1 MTMDR
6 EIHQIK
12 THLIRLLKEEA
23 RCARALS
30 KSLEAERAALNSL
43 DEKLI
48 TINSANKQKLIESLQ
63 LASNTRVKYMEANDI
78 SSRPAAVRDYVV
90 SSSSE
95 TDTELDTLFIQL
107 SEIAQQCFYE
117 NRLIGQLINRRTQ
130 FISKTIA
137 SLSPT
142 ANMQSLTYTE
152 SGNYSGAIE
161 PANSL
166 FHLAKI

>member
-1 MTMDR
+1 MER
-6 EIHQIK
+6 NSQNIK
-12 THLIRLLKEEA
+12 SHLITLLKEEA

-30 KSLEAERAALNSL
+30 KSLESERAALNSL

-63 LASNTRVKYMEANDI
+63 LASNARVKFMEENGI
-78 SSRPAAVRDYVV
+78 SSKPVAIHDYVV
-90 SSSSE
+90 SKSPD
-95 TDTELDTLFIQL
+95 TDAELDTLFIQL

-142 ANMQSLTYTE
+142 ANMQSLTYGE
-152 SGNYSGAIE
+152 NGNFAGAIE
-161 PANSL
+161 PASSL

>member
-1 MTMDR
+1 M
-6 EIHQIK
+6 EKGSQQIK
-12 THLIRLLKEEA
+12 THLIKLLKEEA

-63 LASNTRVKYMEANDI
+63 LASNERVMFMKQNGI

-90 SSSSE
+90 ANNPD
-95 TDTELDTLFIQL
+95 TDAELDTLFIQL

-142 ANMQSLTYTE
+142 ANMQSLTYGE
-152 SGNYSGAIE
+152 NGNVAGAIE
-161 PANSL
+161 PASSL